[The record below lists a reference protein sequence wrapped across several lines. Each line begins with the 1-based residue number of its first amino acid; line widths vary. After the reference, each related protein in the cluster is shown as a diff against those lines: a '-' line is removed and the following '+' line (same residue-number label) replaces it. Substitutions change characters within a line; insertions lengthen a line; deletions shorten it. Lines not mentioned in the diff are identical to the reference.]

1 MQRSRS
7 EVRFADYVLQTMED
21 NPVEQEVARL
31 LLSLKMTIAV
41 AESCTGGLIC
51 HRLTDISGSSDYLE
65 MGVVTY
71 SNRSKIE
78 LLGVSAQ
85 VIREHGA
92 VSEACVRAMAT
103 GIKRLAGTDLGLAV
117 SGIAGPTGGTPEKPV
132 GTVYMALAWNE
143 DMECWKYLFEGSRE
157 EIKQKASEQ
166 ALMQIR
172 EHCQS
177 IVL

>member
-1 MQRSRS
+1 MK
-7 EVRFADYVLQTMED
+7 D
-21 NPVEQEVARL
+21 NPVEQEVAML
-31 LLSLKMTIAV
+31 LLSAKMTIAV

-51 HRLTDISGSSDYLE
+51 HRLTNISGSSDYLDR
-65 MGVVTY
+65 GVVSY

-78 LLGVSAQ
+78 LLGVSAK

-132 GTVYMALAWNE
+132 GTVYMALAWDE
-143 DMECWKYLFEGSRE
+143 DVECLKYLFEGSRG
-157 EIKQKASEQ
+157 EIKEKASEQ
-166 ALMQIR
+166 ALLRIRDHLKLHYSAIRDPRSQIKK
-172 EHCQS
+172 HG
-177 IVL
+177 

>member
-1 MQRSRS
+1 MRDHSLQVLDQRMQ
-7 EVRFADYVLQTMED
+7 D
-21 NPVEQEVARL
+21 NPLEQEVARL

-51 HRLTDISGSSDYLE
+51 HRLTNISGSSDYLE
-65 MGVVTY
+65 RGVVTY

-85 VIREHGA
+85 AIREHGA
-92 VSEACVRAMAT
+92 VSETCVRAMAT

-117 SGIAGPTGGTPEKPV
+117 SGIAGPTGGTPDKPV
-132 GTVYMALAWNE
+132 GTVHMALAWNE
-143 DMECWKYLFEGSRE
+143 DVQCWNYLFGGSRGK
-157 EIKQKASEQ
+157 IKRKASEQ

-172 EHCQS
+172 DHIKS
-177 IVL
+177 LRDFI

>member
-1 MQRSRS
+1 
-7 EVRFADYVLQTMED
+7 ME
-21 NPVEQEVARL
+21 NNSLEQEVAGL
-31 LLSLKMTIAV
+31 LVSQKMTIAV

-51 HRLTDISGSSDYLE
+51 HRLTNISGSSDYLE
-65 MGVVTY
+65 RGVVTY

-78 LLGVSAQ
+78 LLGVPGQ
-85 VIREHGA
+85 VIKEHGA

-103 GIKRLAGTDLGLAV
+103 GIKRLAGTDLGLSV
-117 SGIAGPTGGTPEKPV
+117 SGIAGPTGGTAEKPV

-143 DMECWKYLFEGSRE
+143 DVECWKYLFGGSRG

-172 EHCQS
+172 KHCQS